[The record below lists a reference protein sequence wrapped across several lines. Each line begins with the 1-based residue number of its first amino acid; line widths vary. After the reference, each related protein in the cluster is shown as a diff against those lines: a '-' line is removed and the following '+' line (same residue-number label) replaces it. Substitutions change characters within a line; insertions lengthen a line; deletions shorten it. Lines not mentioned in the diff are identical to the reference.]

1 MICVDGSQ
9 GVYMEMIG
17 KKIQNLRKTKNMTQ
31 AQLAQVL
38 SVSAQ
43 SVSKWEKNISS
54 PDISLLPIIAR
65 YFGITMDELF
75 NYRIDALNYKE
86 RFIRFMADNGVLQFG
101 EFRLQSNRIS
111 PYFINTGN
119 YKSASQIAKL
129 GQFYAQCMREN
140 NVESNLLVGNTHE
153 EIPVMIATSLELYN
167 KYGIDIGYRINE
179 FVGKPIENADK
190 IVLIKDTLT
199 TGNTLKANLSQIQ
212 SRYGSI
218 ISHVIISV
226 DRMEKGNS
234 SFISAVEEIEKM
246 YHVKVSSIVNT
257 EDIIRAL
264 EKGVIGGIEYLDS
277 LKQYQKEYGINSYCT

>member
-1 MICVDGSQ
+1 
-9 GVYMEMIG
+9 MEMIG
-17 KKIQNLRKTKNMTQ
+17 KKIHNLRRAKNMTQ
-31 AQLAQVL
+31 AQLVRVL

-140 NVESNLLVGNTHE
+140 NVESNLLIGNTHG
-153 EIPVMIATSLELYN
+153 EIPVMIATSLALYD
-167 KYGIDIGYRINE
+167 KYGIDIDYRIDE
-179 FVGKPIENADK
+179 FVGKTIKVGDR
-190 IVLIKDTLT
+190 ITLIKDTLT
-199 TGNTLKANLSQIQ
+199 TGNTLRTNLKQIQ
-212 SRYGSI
+212 SRYGSL
-218 ISHVIISV
+218 ISNVIVSV
-226 DRMEKGNS
+226 DRMERGEFLS
-234 SFISAVEEIEKM
+234 VSAIDEIESI
-246 YHVKVSSIVNT
+246 YNVKVSSIVNI
-257 EDIIRAL
+257 EDIMRAL
-264 EKGVIGGIEYLDS
+264 ENGIIGGIEYLDS
-277 LKQYQKEYGINSYCT
+277 IRQYQKEYGMNSRHR